1 MFVRPKKPQKLP
13 YKFNLKAS
21 QADGRDFAYQHELAD
36 LREVVS
42 LREFN

>member
-1 MFVRPKKPQKLP
+1 MFVRPEKPP
-13 YKFNLKAS
+13 HKFNLKAS
-21 QADGRDFAYQHELAD
+21 QADSRDFAYQHELAD